1 VARRDRLL
9 TALVAAT
16 GLAGLAVSV
25 YLTFV
30 HYSAAPLVCSAGGA
44 IDCERVLTSGFAVI
58 GGSALPTSAAGIAWF
73 TVSAGLAIA
82 QLAGRDSPLLSRAQ
96 LAWSALGLATIIG
109 LVFIEIVIL
118 GAVCLWCTVA
128 HTLVLITFLLVIT
141 MRPSAAEGGR
151 A

>member
-1 VARRDRLL
+1 MARRDRLL

>member
-1 VARRDRLL
+1 MAGRDRLL
-9 TALVAAT
+9 GALIAAM
-16 GLAGLAVSV
+16 GLAGLAVST

-30 HYSAAPLVCSAGGA
+30 HYSAAPLVCSTSGA

-73 TVSAGLAIA
+73 AVSAGLAVA

-96 LAWSALGLATIIG
+96 LAWSALGLATVVG
-109 LVFIEIVIL
+109 LVFIEIVML

-128 HTLVLITFLLVIT
+128 HTLVLITFLLLIT
-141 MRPSAAEGGR
+141 MRRPAAEGGR

>member
-1 VARRDRLL
+1 MAGRDRLL
-9 TALVAAT
+9 GALIAAM

-30 HYSAAPLVCSAGGA
+30 HYSAAPLVCSTSGA

-58 GGSALPTSAAGIAWF
+58 GGSALPTSAAGIVWF
-73 TVSAGLAIA
+73 AVSAGLAVA
-82 QLAGRDSPLLSRAQ
+82 QLASRDSPLLSRAQ
-96 LAWSALGLATIIG
+96 LAWSALGLATVVG
-109 LVFIEIVIL
+109 LVFIEIVML

-128 HTLVLITFLLVIT
+128 HTLVLITFLLLIT
-141 MRPSAAEGGR
+141 MRRPAAEGGR

>member
-1 VARRDRLL
+1 LAGRDRLGGSL
-9 TALVAAT
+9 IAAV
-16 GLAGLAVSV
+16 GLAGVGVSV

-44 IDCERVLTSGFAVI
+44 IDCGRVLSSGFAVI
-58 GGSALPTSAAGIAWF
+58 GGSSLPTSAAGIVWF
-73 TVSAGLAIA
+73 AVSAGLATA
-82 QLAGRDSPLLSRAQ
+82 QLGGRDSALLARMQ
-96 LAWSALGLATIIG
+96 LAWSAVGLATVIG
-109 LVFIEIVIL
+109 LVFIEIVML

-141 MRPSAAEGGR
+141 TRRPAAEGGG

>member
-1 VARRDRLL
+1 MAGRDRLVG
-9 TALVAAT
+9 ALVA
-16 GLAGLAVSV
+16 GMGVAGVAVST

-44 IDCERVLTSGFAVI
+44 IDCGRVLASGFAVI
-58 GGSALPTSAAGIAWF
+58 GGSALPTSAAGIVWF
-73 TVSAGLAIA
+73 TASAGLAVA
-82 QLAGRDSPLLSRAQ
+82 QLAGRDSPLLSRVQ
-96 LAWSALGLATIIG
+96 LGWSAAGLATVVG
-109 LVFIEIVIL
+109 LVFIEIVML

-141 MRPSAAEGGR
+141 TRRPAAEGGR